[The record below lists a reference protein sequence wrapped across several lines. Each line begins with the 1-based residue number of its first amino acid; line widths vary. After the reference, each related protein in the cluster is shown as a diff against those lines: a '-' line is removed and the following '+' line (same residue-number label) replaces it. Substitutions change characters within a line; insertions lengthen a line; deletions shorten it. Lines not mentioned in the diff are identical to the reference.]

1 MKAVFGS
8 IAILFSLSMF
18 SALAQAEVSCGVLK
32 AEIKSGTLVATIIMG
47 EKSDEPYHIRIL
59 NPLENNLTS
68 GQCTCVIGEDSPRD
82 RAQGG
87 DATHIRLWV
96 TKRFP
101 QEEKNGCDEE

>member
-1 MKAVFGS
+1 MKALVGVM
-8 IAILFSLSMF
+8 AIMF
-18 SALAQAEVSCGVLK
+18 SFSIFSVVAQAEVSCGILK
-32 AEIKSGTLVATIIMG
+32 AEIKNGTLVASITMG

-82 RAQGG
+82 RAQGD

-101 QEEKNGCDEE
+101 QEEKTGCDEE